1 MQTLI
6 SAFSHSI
13 FLYPVAVCGL
23 IALGIT
29 LEHLVYL
36 LFFARLNTTAFMQG
50 IQRLVLADELDRAIH
65 TCLSA
70 PRAPLAN
77 VVKAALQNADADSRT
92 IELAVEQATLDAVP
106 SLQGRTGYLA
116 TIANVVTM
124 FGLLGTIVGLIQSF
138 DAVAQANPED
148 KQTMLAA
155 GIAIAMYTTAGGIA
169 VAIPTLAAHAFLV
182 HRANRILDDVDR
194 SALKVLLMLE
204 ARRRGRSGGVTSPA
218 AAVELVEPVQVA
230 EQG

>member
-1 MQTLI
+1 METLLN
-6 SAFSHSI
+6 AFSHSI
-13 FLYPVAVCGL
+13 FLYPVSLCGL
-23 IALGIT
+23 LAFGIT
-29 LEHLVYL
+29 VEHLVYL
-36 LFFARLNTTAFMQG
+36 VFFARLNTTSFMQS

-77 VVKAALQNADADSRT
+77 VVKAALQNADAEPRT

-106 SLQGRTGYLA
+106 ALQGRIGYLA

-182 HRANRILDDVDR
+182 HRGNRILDDVDR

-204 ARRRGRSGGVTSPA
+204 ARRKGRAGLVAEQP
-218 AAVELVEPVQVA
+218 AVEMIEPVQMA

>member
-1 MQTLI
+1 METLL
-6 SAFSHSI
+6 SAFNHSI
-13 FLYPVAVCGL
+13 FLYPVALCGL

-36 LFFARLNTTAFMQG
+36 VFFARLNTTAFMAD
-50 IQRLVLADELDRAIH
+50 IQRLVLAGELDRAIH
-65 TCLSA
+65 LCLSA

-77 VVKAALQNADADSRT
+77 VVKAALRHADGDSRT

-138 DAVAQANPED
+138 DAVAAADPEE
-148 KQTMLAA
+148 KQSMLAA

-194 SALKVLLMLE
+194 SALKVLLMIE
-204 ARRRGRSGGVTSPA
+204 ARRKGRSESPPSRPV
-218 AAVELVEPVQVA
+218 VEVVQPA
-230 EQG
+230 QAMEG